1 MSRPIPIA
9 VRDFALPVP
18 RTGSIEVHSGY
29 GATTEQ
35 GVEIHV
41 ALQAERSRQLEGYQ
55 AEVPLAHVFTIGQL
69 SFRVGGRVDGIVP
82 GQPPLLEEIKS
93 AFDAEGLAR
102 RLEARGDH
110 PYRLQLQTYA
120 YLYKVKHGVVPVLQ
134 ITLVSTRTRALM
146 VEMPVEYDATRYE
159 AWLGRRLAELEDEE
173 KARRTLDRRRKKL
186 GAALTFPFPTPRP
199 GQGELMAELETALV
213 DKEHV
218 MIQAPTGLG
227 KTLGILH
234 PTLRHALLGGCPVV
248 YVTPKNSQHRVAEDA
263 VRQLQKAESKKSGIR
278 SLTLTAKSRIC
289 MKDEPVCTPERCE
302 FASNYYAKVAA
313 GELARKLARHPL
325 VTEATL
331 KGFARKYEVCP
342 YELSLDAAPLFD
354 VIVGDYN
361 YVIGPHGLIG
371 RMTAALRSR
380 ECLPSL
386 IIDEA
391 HNLFVRANENLSAAL
406 SRNELERLE
415 RDAALLP
422 SGFVDDAR
430 ALAREAAALISSVA
444 PARGNA
450 ARVTPEPRT
459 IARLGELARALMAGY
474 LASPAAISASD
485 PLLALV
491 HRIDG
496 VLAALAQPGDAFVT
510 LYERGNGKGG
520 DELLRVV
527 CCDARD
533 ALAQSF
539 SEFRRIVGFSATLKP
554 FDYYARLSGFNPASL
569 HTAEFSSPFPK
580 VNRKLLI
587 IPQVSTRYRDRAREA
602 VRIADAVERIAAVR
616 PGNYVVFFPSF
627 KFLTDTAAYLT
638 LPPDLTLLV
647 QKPQMTRHEVT
658 ACLRQLAN
666 PGQRNLLLAVAGGGL
681 AEGVDYPGDLL
692 VGAIIVGPAI
702 PGVGPAREA
711 LRDYYQKHYGRG
723 DDYAYTYPAMAKV
736 IQAAGRVIRSEL
748 DRGVIV
754 LLDGRFVERRY
765 SDLMPSDWY
774 VDSVMELV
782 STSILSD
789 LRTFWAS
796 AETTA

>member
-9 VRDFALPVP
+9 VRDFALPAP
-18 RTGSIEVHSGY
+18 RSGSIEVHSGY

-35 GVEIHV
+35 GIEIHV
-41 ALQAERSRQLEGYQ
+41 EIQAERSRQIKGYE
-55 AEVPLAHVFTIGQL
+55 AEVPLAHVFAIGKL
-69 SFRVGGRVDGIVP
+69 SFRVGGRIDGIVP

-102 RLEARGDH
+102 RLEATPDH

-120 YLYKVKHGVVPVLQ
+120 YLYKEKHGVVPVLRM
-134 ITLVSTRTRALM
+134 TLVSTRTRALV
-146 VEMPVEYDATRYE
+146 VEMPVDYDAARYE

-173 KARRTLDRRRKKL
+173 KARRALDRRRKKL
-186 GAALTFPFPTPRP
+186 GAALIFPFATPRP
-199 GQGELMAELETALV
+199 GQIELMAELETALE

-234 PTLRHALLGGCPVV
+234 PTLRHALLGGSPVI

-263 VRQLQKAESKKSGIR
+263 VRQLQQAESEKSGIR

-302 FASNYYAKVAA
+302 FARNYYAKVAA
-313 GELARKLARHPL
+313 GKLTQKLVRHPL

-331 KGFARKYEVCP
+331 KGFARMYEVCP

-361 YVIGPHGLIG
+361 YVIVPHGLVG
-371 RMTAALRSR
+371 RMTAALRGKA
-380 ECLPSL
+380 CLPSL
-386 IIDEA
+386 VVDEA

-415 RDAALLP
+415 GDAALLSP
-422 SGFVDDAR
+422 EFVDDAR
-430 ALAREAAALISSVA
+430 ALACQAVALISSVA
-444 PARGNA
+444 PAGGNA
-450 ARVTPEPRT
+450 ARVTPAPRKVE
-459 IARLGELARALMAGY
+459 RLGAAAQGLMARY
-474 LASPAAISASD
+474 LASPAVIGARD
-485 PLLALV
+485 PVLALV
-491 HRIDG
+491 HSIDG

-510 LYERGNGKGG
+510 LYERGQG
-520 DELLRVV
+520 DEFLRVV

-539 SEFRRIVGFSATLKP
+539 SAFRRVVGFSATLKP
-554 FDYYARLSGFNPASL
+554 FNYYAQLSGFNQEKL
-569 HTAEFSSPFPK
+569 HTAEYTSPFPK
-580 VNRKLLI
+580 ANRKLLI
-587 IPQVSTRYRDRAREA
+587 IPQVSTKYRDRARE
-602 VRIADAVERIAAVR
+602 VGRIADAVQRIAAVR

-627 KFLTDTAAYLT
+627 KFLADTAAYLT
-638 LPPDLTLLV
+638 PPPGLTLLV

-658 ACLRQLAN
+658 ACLQQLAE
-666 PGQRNLLLAVAGGGL
+666 PGQLNLLLAVAGGGL
-681 AEGVDYPGDLL
+681 SEGVDYPGDLL

-711 LRDYYQKHYGRG
+711 LRDYYQKYYGQG
-723 DDYAYTYPAMAKV
+723 DDYAYTYPAMTKV

-754 LLDGRFVERRY
+754 LIDGRFVERRY
-765 SDLMPSDWY
+765 SELMPRDWY
-774 VDSVMELV
+774 VDSVKELV

-789 LRTFWAS
+789 LRAFWDGARV
-796 AETTA
+796 TP